1 MQTSNFYEVIAVFY
15 DLLDVIYFRKDE
27 TSPRRVV
34 SEGVKAQE
42 QVLDLCTGTG
52 TVALRIARENPKSQV
67 VGIDLSTNMLGVAE
81 GKLRKQGLDNLKF
94 FVMDATNN
102 RFENQSFDKVLLS
115 FLLHEVDEELA
126 GRILKEAVRILKD
139 DGQIIVTEWEPS
151 QSIWKKLLFLPIH
164 LLEPKSYRA
173 FLKKDLHA
181 YFEEFGLKIV
191 EKVSCDYS
199 KVLVLERR

>member
-1 MQTSNFYEVIAVFY
+1 MQTSNFYKVIAVFY

-151 QSIWKKLLFLPIH
+151 QSIWKKLLF
-164 LLEPKSYRA
+164 Y
-173 FLKKDLHA
+173 
-181 YFEEFGLKIV
+181 
-191 EKVSCDYS
+191 
-199 KVLVLERR
+199 